1 MSATQSR
8 KQSRKVSVRCTHCGD
23 WDTINDR
30 SLRRKLAEGKDHLC
44 SVCRAVS
51 LIEIREEDRNYWT
64 KRYSQ
69 QEIDAMV
76 GAII

>member
-1 MSATQSR
+1 MDILAAR
-8 KQSRKVSVRCTHCGD
+8 KPPRRVSVRCTHCGD

-30 SLRRKLAEGKDHLC
+30 SLRRKTAEGKPHFC
-44 SVCRAVS
+44 SICRAVQS
-51 LIEIREEDRNYWT
+51 IRVDDDDRDYWT
-64 KRYSQ
+64 TRFSQ